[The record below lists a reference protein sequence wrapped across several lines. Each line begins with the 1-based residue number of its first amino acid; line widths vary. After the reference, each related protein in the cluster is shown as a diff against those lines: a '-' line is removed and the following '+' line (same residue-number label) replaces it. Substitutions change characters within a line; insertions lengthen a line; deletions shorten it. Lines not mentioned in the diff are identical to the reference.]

1 MPGPK
6 VPAKDARPAR
16 VRLALTAQPLHP
28 HRAAVPV
35 HTPWSDAARPRVGF
49 ASTYPT
55 TRPHRADGRVP
66 GGRLGGDVRTGWIGR
81 RGGVSG
87 EGVKR

>member
-1 MPGPK
+1 MSGLK

-16 VRLALTAQPLHP
+16 VRPALTARSLHHTSP
-28 HRAAVPV
+28 ADPVRA
-35 HTPWSDAARPRVGF
+35 PWSGTARPRSGF

-66 GGRLGGDVRTGWIGR
+66 GGRLGGDARTGWVGR
-81 RGGVSG
+81 GDGGSG